1 MIKVALFAS
10 GSGTNVENIVNYFKN
25 HKTIEISLIISDNK
39 QAYVLKRAKKLNI
52 LSQYFSRKSF
62 SASENILSFLKEKN
76 IDFIVLAGFLSLVP
90 TYLIRAYPKK
100 IINIHPA
107 LLPNYGGKGM
117 YGDNVHKAVITNQ
130 EKESGIS
137 IHYVNEEYDK
147 GELIFQKKCKIY
159 SEDTPDSLAK
169 KIHQLEYKY
178 FPAIIEKSIEK
189 NR

>member
-39 QAYVLKRAKKLNI
+39 QAYVLKRAEKLNI

-159 SEDTPDSLAK
+159 SEDTPDSLAQ